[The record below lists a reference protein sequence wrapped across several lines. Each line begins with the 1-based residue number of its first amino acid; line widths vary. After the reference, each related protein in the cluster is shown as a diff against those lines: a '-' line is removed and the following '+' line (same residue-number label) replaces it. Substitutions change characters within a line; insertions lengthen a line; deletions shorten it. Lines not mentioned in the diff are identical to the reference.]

1 MALPDWAK
9 RVIAGAGA
17 MALLP
22 ALTLIGVC
30 RAAPVDDRNPHD
42 EALNALVDIR
52 AAISELTA
60 ASDLTRSGS
69 APYKQAARRAIDAL
83 VGRRAADN
91 HSQAGE
97 GDDAGALAHLHWLK
111 MHSGSRAW
119 SAALQ
124 GVLVNTMAAE
134 SRLEDALHAIG
145 LDQFQSKTSGALE
158 ALLVGVGRDSDT
170 GVLGGLQ
177 GALATTDLGVPRNAT
192 IVSGCAPPLQAPAY
206 GVVDGHLMYIA
217 IPHGASSIRLPEA
230 IGVSEVSIRDG
241 VVVLH
246 TSARELVAKLCP
258 AHESGAAAVDPGE
271 GTTAVARLYTV
282 AQAQAGEQVYA
293 QRCAICHGDRLQGK
307 SAPAIAG
314 ASLLSKARILNWSVE
329 DLRQLVV
336 TTMPRD
342 NPGSLSPQQYADVL
356 AYLLAV
362 DCYPAGP
369 KPFPTA
375 PTAQLES
382 THLQRLESVKPDN
395 ADFGTCSLQHVSQKG
410 AGR

>member
-9 RVIAGAGA
+9 RLIAGAGA

-22 ALTLIGVC
+22 ALTLSGIG
-30 RAAPVDDRNPHD
+30 RAASVGDRNPHG
-42 EALNALVDIR
+42 EALSAFVDIQ

-60 ASDLTRSGS
+60 ASDLTASGS

-83 VGRRAADN
+83 AGTRAANDD
-91 HSQAGE
+91 SQAPK
-97 GDDAGALAHLHWLK
+97 GDDAGALEHLHWLK
-111 MHSGSRAW
+111 MHSGSRVW

-124 GVLVNTMAAE
+124 GVLVNAMVAE
-134 SRLEDALHAIG
+134 SRLEDALRASG

-158 ALLVGVGRDSDT
+158 ALLVAVGRGGDT

-192 IVSGCAPPLQAPAY
+192 VVSGCAPPPRAPAY
-206 GVVDGHLMYIA
+206 GVVDGHLIYIA
-217 IPHGASSIRLPEA
+217 IPQRSSPMRLPEA
-230 IGVSEVSIRDG
+230 INVREVSIRDG

-246 TSARELVAKLCP
+246 TAAMELVGKLCP
-258 AHESGAAAVDPGE
+258 AHEGGAAAVDPGQ
-271 GTTAVARLYTV
+271 GPTAVARLYTE
-282 AQAQAGEQVYA
+282 AQAQAGEHMYA
-293 QRCAICHGDRLQGK
+293 QRCAICHGSRLQGK

-314 ASLLSKARILNWSVE
+314 APLLSKAQILNWSVE

-375 PTAQLES
+375 PTAQLEN
-382 THLQRLESVKPDN
+382 THLKLLENVKPGN

-410 AGR
+410 ARP